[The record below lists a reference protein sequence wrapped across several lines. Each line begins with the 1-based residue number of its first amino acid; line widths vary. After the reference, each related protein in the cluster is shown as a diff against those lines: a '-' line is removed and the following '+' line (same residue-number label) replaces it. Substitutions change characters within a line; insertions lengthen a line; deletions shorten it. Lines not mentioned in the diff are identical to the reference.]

1 MCLGDEWKGL
11 SLRFTDSYGNEVSPT
26 AVRVTPRMDPPSFE
40 LLCPS
45 LSATS
50 GGGGVGGGGGE
61 GDGVE
66 AASQEAPLSLASFGT
81 SLQDKVWS
89 PAERAGETEDGDADN
104 DGEGGKGGDG
114 EGGGGNGSG
123 GSGGSRDITVGPLVL
138 VSQAEGVLG
147 INSPGELRVT
157 MTLDISVDTDGGH
170 SSQPSLLLASQSS
183 SLHTLTQRVSVNVCP
198 GRARKVLV
206 LSRGIGALGAPTRR
220 KKRRVG
226 GAGGNGNDASL
237 SSIAHDN
244 EEDGEEEGEDDE
256 DEAVFRFKDL
266 GVVENGSTVEGPIEI
281 GLTDAFGNRT
291 WVGSQ
296 GGATGGAGGGTG
308 GGDEDVEGK
317 GKKGRGK
324 KGGRGKGRGAAG
336 KKGACCVARLTSRAF
351 GADPVLCKFT
361 DSQRA
366 IFDSVLVCAPPA
378 AGMGGAANAEHVGR
392 GEDGAGE
399 GGGDSSRLN
408 RFFDVTVE
416 VRGDEGDERWEMR
429 DGR

>member
-1 MCLGDEWKGL
+1 
-11 SLRFTDSYGNEVSPT
+11 
-26 AVRVTPRMDPPSFE
+26 
-40 LLCPS
+40 
-45 LSATS
+45 
-50 GGGGVGGGGGE
+50 
-61 GDGVE
+61 VE

-104 DGEGGKGGDG
+104 DGEGGRDG
-114 EGGGGNGSG
+114 EGGGGGGKGSG
-123 GSGGSRDITVGPLVL
+123 GGGGGGGGGGSRDITVGPLVL

-157 MTLDISVDTDGGH
+157 MTLDISVDTDDGH
-170 SSQPSLLLASQSS
+170 SSQPSLLLASQTS

-226 GAGGNGNDASL
+226 GAVGNGNDASM
-237 SSIAHDN
+237 SSIAYDN
-244 EEDGEEEGEDDE
+244 EEDGEDEGEDDE

-291 WVGSQ
+291 WVGNQ
-296 GGATGGAGGGTG
+296 GGATGGAGGGA
-308 GGDEDVEGK
+308 GGDEDAEGK

-378 AGMGGAANAEHVGR
+378 AGMGGAANAEHVER
-392 GEDGAGE
+392 GEGGAGE
-399 GGGDSSRLN
+399 GGGDPSRLN

-416 VRGDEGDERWEMR
+416 VRGEERWEMG